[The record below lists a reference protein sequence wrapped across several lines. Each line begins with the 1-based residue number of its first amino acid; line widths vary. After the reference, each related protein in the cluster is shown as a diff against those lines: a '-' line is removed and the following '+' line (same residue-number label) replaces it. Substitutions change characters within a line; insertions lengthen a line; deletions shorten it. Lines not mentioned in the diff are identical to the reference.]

1 MERTETDIHHLI
13 ELLAYWEGIVNT
25 TVLMKHIHMSRQ
37 QTQKYLKSYQQCHP
51 DNLFYNKS
59 LKGFTPNEHFV
70 EHYINGDVNQYLDW
84 VTNQSSVLAKA
95 QPLSYTVLTIP
106 KRPVSP
112 RVMRGLVAAIKH
124 KKRLDVEYTSLSSP
138 QNEGRII
145 QPHVFVKTGLRWHLR
160 AYCED
165 KKQFRDFVL
174 SRFRGIPELLSA
186 ATHQGEQDQAW
197 NTSVPLIFQPDHRLA
212 SEQRTLIEQDY
223 QMQNGQLVVR
233 TRAAL
238 AQYLL
243 KELQVNTKFHD
254 EKAEAQ
260 QLVLVN
266 KDDIKQWLFNA

>member
-1 MERTETDIHHLI
+1 MDRTETDIHHLV

-25 TVLMKHIHMSRQ
+25 TVLIKYIHMSRQ

-59 LKGFTPNEHFV
+59 LKGFTPNKHFAA
-70 EHYINGDVNQYLDW
+70 HYISGDVNQYLDW
-84 VTNQSSVLAKA
+84 ITSQSPVLGKA
-95 QPLSYTVLTIP
+95 QQLSYTVLSIP
-106 KRPVSP
+106 KRLVSP
-112 RVMRGLVAAIKH
+112 LVMRGLVAAIKH
-124 KKRLDVEYTSLSSP
+124 QKRLDVEYISLSSP

-174 SRFRGIPELLSA
+174 SRFRGTPELLSA
-186 ATHQGEQDQAW
+186 ATHPGEQDHAW
-197 NTSVPLIFQPDHRLA
+197 NTSVPLIFQPDPRLDP
-212 SEQRTLIEQDY
+212 EQKSLIEKDY
-223 QMQNGQLVVR
+223 QMRNGQLVVNS
-233 TRAAL
+233 RAAL

>member
-25 TVLMKHIHMSRQ
+25 TMLTKHINMSRQ
-37 QTQKYLKSYQQCHP
+37 QTQKYIKSYQQRHSG
-51 DNLFYNKS
+51 NILYNKS
-59 LKGFTPNEHFV
+59 LKGFTPKKGFAA
-70 EHYINGDVNQYLDW
+70 HYISGDVNQYLDRITSW
-84 VTNQSSVLAKA
+84 TSEVDKA
-95 QPLSYTVLTIP
+95 QQISHTVLTIP
-106 KRPVSP
+106 KRSVSP
-112 RVMRGLVAAIKH
+112 LVMRGLVSAIKY
-124 KKRLDVEYTSLSSP
+124 KKRLDVEYLSLSSP

-174 SRFRGIPELLSA
+174 SRFRGTPELLSL
-186 ATHQGEQDQAW
+186 ATHSPECDVGWGTFIDL
-197 NTSVPLIFQPDHRLA
+197 VFQPDHRLTEA
-212 SEQRTLIEQDY
+212 QRELIEQDY
-223 QMQNGQLVVR
+223 QMKDGQLIVN

-266 KDDIKQWLFNA
+266 KADIKQWLFNA

>member
-1 MERTETDIHHLI
+1 VERSETDIHHLV
-13 ELLAYWEGIVNT
+13 ELLAHWEGKVNT
-25 TVLMKHIHMSRQ
+25 TVLIKHIHMSRQ
-37 QTQKYLKSYQQCHP
+37 QIQKYLKSYQQCHP
-51 DNLFYNKS
+51 DNLFYDKS
-59 LKGFTPNEHFV
+59 LKGFTPNKGFTAQ
-70 EHYINGDVNQYLDW
+70 YISGDVNQYLDW
-84 VTNQSSVLAKA
+84 VTNQSAVLSKA
-95 QPLSYTVLTIP
+95 QQLSYTVLSIP
-106 KRPVSP
+106 KRQVSP
-112 RVMRGLVAAIKH
+112 LVMRGLVAAIKH
-124 KKRLDVEYTSLSSP
+124 KKRLDVEYSSLTSP
-138 QNEGRII
+138 QNQGRII

-174 SRFRGIPELLSA
+174 SRFRGRPELLNA
-186 ATHQGEQDQAW
+186 ATHPGEHDHAW
-197 NTSVPLIFQPDHRLA
+197 HTTVPLIFQADHRLSSA
-212 SEQRTLIEQDY
+212 QKALIEQDY
-223 QMQNGQLVVR
+223 QMQNGQLLVN

>member
-1 MERTETDIHHLI
+1 VERTETDIHHLI

-25 TVLMKHIHMSRQ
+25 TVLIKHIHMSRQ
-37 QTQKYLKSYQQCHP
+37 QTQKYLKSYQQCHS
-51 DNLFYNKS
+51 DNLFSNKS
-59 LKGFTPNEHFV
+59 LKGFTPNKNFIA
-70 EHYINGDVNQYLDW
+70 HYINGDVNQYLDW
-84 VTNQSSVLAKA
+84 ITSQSPVLAKT
-95 QPLSYTVLTIP
+95 QQLSYTVLTIP

-112 RVMRGLVAAIKH
+112 LVMRGLVAAIKH

-174 SRFRGIPELLSA
+174 SRFRGTPELLST
-186 ATHQGEQDQAW
+186 ATHPGELDHTW
-197 NTSVPLIFQPDHRLA
+197 HTLVPLIFQPDHRLDP
-212 SEQRTLIEQDY
+212 EQKSLIEQDY
-223 QMQNGQLVVR
+223 QMQNGQLVVN

-266 KDDIKQWLFNA
+266 KDDIKHWLFNA